1 MVDSPTMKRPKI
13 QHDLPD
19 RNHGP
24 CPMTIRRR
32 LRSLGR
38 WHRDDGGRGDVGLS
52 RLDGV
57 LEGGCVGFSE

>member
-1 MVDSPTMKRPKI
+1 
-13 QHDLPD
+13 
-19 RNHGP
+19 
-24 CPMTIRRR
+24 MTIRRR

-57 LEGGCVGFSE
+57 LEAGCVGFSE